1 VPARRLKLPHLLTS
15 VVVGAVAVAAV
26 ACGGDDAETEY
37 YFCAEPV
44 RPDAA
49 VVADAG
55 ALADAGPADAGLCGF
70 VVTDPTTCPPGCEPE
85 PLG

>member
-1 VPARRLKLPHLLTS
+1 MPARLKLPHVLSS

-26 ACGGDDAETEY
+26 ACGDDSEREFY
-37 YFCAEPV
+37 YCAEPP

-49 VVADAG
+49 VVAADAG
-55 ALADAGPADAGLCGF
+55 ALADAGPPDAALCGT
-70 VVTDPTTCPPGCEPE
+70 VVEDPAQCPPGCEPE